1 MLSNLG
7 ILYKAYHYHNPI
19 NQMSTWATTFE
30 LLFFQNMVVRYG
42 AINDHDGEED
52 TEVRGSEDNISE
64 NSETST
70 ISLSKY
76 KTILAGKT

>member
-1 MLSNLG
+1 
-7 ILYKAYHYHNPI
+7 
-19 NQMSTWATTFE
+19 
-30 LLFFQNMVVRYG
+30 MVVRYG
-42 AINDHDGEED
+42 AINDHDGEAD

-76 KTILAGKT
+76 KTIFAGMT